1 MRDPEVEVG
10 VAQADCY
17 LMKQALMISED
28 ECGDTGYI
36 HQSDGVCLFAL
47 VDGLGHG
54 KPAHEAALLAE
65 EYLAAST
72 ELDLVEMMQGL
83 SDALRKSRGAVAALC
98 RLNTETGEMRFCG
111 IGNITT
117 RIFSAEHTR
126 ITPGDGI
133 VGYIMPTPKEK
144 TFTLDHGDVV
154 MLYSDGI
161 KEHFDEYDCS
171 GLLDGS
177 AEDIVKK
184 VFDCF
189 YKGDDDG
196 SCLVM
201 RYA

>member
-1 MRDPEVEVG
+1 
-10 VAQADCY
+10 
-17 LMKQALMISED
+17 MISED

-36 HQSDGVCLFAL
+36 YQNDGICLIAL

-65 EYLAAST
+65 EYLAANC
-72 ELDLVEMMQGL
+72 ELELVAMMQGL
-83 SDALRKSRGAVAALC
+83 NKALVKSRGGVAALC
-98 RLNTETGEMRFCG
+98 RLDTGTGEMRFCG

-117 RIFSAEHTR
+117 RIFSSAEQTR
-126 ITPGDGI
+126 LTPGDGI
-133 VGYIMPTPKEK
+133 VGYMMPTPREK
-144 TFTLDHGDVV
+144 TVTLIPGDVV

-161 KEHFDEYDCS
+161 KEHFEEYDCI

-184 VFDCF
+184 VFHSF

-201 RYA
+201 RYM